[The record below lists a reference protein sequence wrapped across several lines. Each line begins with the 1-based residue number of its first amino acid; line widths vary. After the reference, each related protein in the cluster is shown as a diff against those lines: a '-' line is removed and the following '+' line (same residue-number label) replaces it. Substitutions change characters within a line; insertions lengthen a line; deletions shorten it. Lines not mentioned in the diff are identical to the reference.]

1 MMREVR
7 KKSVVP
13 VYGFAAV
20 WLIYCLFFPL
30 YAIWHFAFL
39 VILGAGAYIV
49 LSLIFPGKTEYVKEP
64 EKPVTTGNEETDKLL
79 AEGRTAVAE
88 MNRLRGSI
96 KDEQVCKKIGELVE
110 VTEKIFKSL
119 AEDPA
124 DFRQVKRFAGYYLPT
139 TIKLLHTYDRMG
151 SLGEGGVNITGTMAK
166 INNILDTT
174 LEGYR
179 KQLDALFAN
188 QALDIETDIT
198 VLENMMKREGLAG
211 RDF

>member
-13 VYGFAAV
+13 IYGLAAV
-20 WLIYCLFFPL
+20 WLLYCLFFPL
-30 YAIWHFAFL
+30 IRFSDYLLLVSCALAAFT
-39 VILGAGAYIV
+39 V
-49 LSLIFPGKTEYVKEP
+49 LTLLFPGKTELVKEP
-64 EKPVTTGNEETDKLL
+64 EKPVSTGNEEIDKLL
-79 AEGRTAVAE
+79 AEGRTAVSE
-88 MNRLRGSI
+88 MNRIRDAI
-96 KDEQVCKKIGELVE
+96 KDQNVCKKIGELIE

-119 AEDPA
+119 AEDPY
-124 DFRQVKRFAGYYLPT
+124 DLRQVKRFAGYYLPT

-151 SLGEGGVNITGTMAK
+151 SIGASGQNITGTMQRIDA
-166 INNILDTT
+166 ILDAT

-188 QALDIETDIT
+188 QALDIETDII

-211 RDF
+211 KDF